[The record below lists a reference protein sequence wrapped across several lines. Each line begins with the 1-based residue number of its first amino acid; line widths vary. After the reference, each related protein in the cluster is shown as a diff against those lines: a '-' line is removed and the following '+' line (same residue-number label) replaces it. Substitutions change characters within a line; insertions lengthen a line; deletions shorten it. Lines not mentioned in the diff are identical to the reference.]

1 MNDYKTL
8 KELTPSQKEKAEK
21 ITSLI
26 LELQKKW
33 RISTNNRRR
42 WR

>member
-21 ITSLI
+21 ITFIHLKI
-26 LELQKKW
+26 FINTLLMF
-33 RISTNNRRR
+33 
-42 WR
+42 